1 MGSVLL
7 VVAGAHGVPPS
18 WHAKLKGRGTELV
31 EVRHVSAVDA
41 RLQLDGDQV
50 LVFPVPGGTTEV
62 LHVSAELRTAYRDLP
77 LVLFVNDSSEASAV
91 EALRLGVADYHRL
104 PCSEDLVVSVVQRW
118 TGRGRQPLR
127 RRTVSMSLS
136 PSIVGDSHPV
146 RHLREY
152 IPRVATTDAS
162 VLITGETGVGKELV
176 AELIHLNSHRRHR
189 PCVAIN
195 CAAIPESL
203 LESELFGV
211 ERGAFT
217 GAEAMREG
225 SLKSAEGGTVLFD
238 EIGDMGLS
246 GQAKILRAIETR
258 EVTRLGGRSRV
269 PINVR
274 IIAATNQ
281 DLEQLTAAGQFR
293 KDLYYRLNVV
303 RIHLPPLRERKSDLE
318 PLLDH
323 YIRHFNARFNREVEG
338 FTPDA
343 MEHLRRH
350 DWPGNIRELRNLV
363 EAVFVNLNGRRIT
376 YVDLPETFRQGLER
390 TRSLPTDE
398 RERLLSALFATR
410 WNKSKAAQDLHWS
423 RMTLYRKLAKYH
435 VVRSDG
441 HK

>member
-7 VVAGAHGVPPS
+7 VVAGEHGVSPL
-18 WHAKLKGRGTELV
+18 WRARLKGRGAELA
-31 EVRHVSAVDA
+31 EVRHVPGVHA
-41 RLQLDGDQV
+41 RLQHHGDHA
-50 LVFPVPGGTTEV
+50 LVFPVPGGTADA
-62 LHVSAELRTAYRDLP
+62 LRICAELRAAYSEVP
-77 LVLFVNDSSEASAV
+77 LVLFVRDSSEASAV

-104 PCSEDLVVSVVQRW
+104 PCSEDLVVDVVQRW
-118 TGRGRQPLR
+118 TGSGPRPLR
-127 RRTVSMSLS
+127 RRTVASSLS
-136 PSIVGDSHPV
+136 PSIVGDSASV

-176 AELIHLNSHRRHR
+176 AELIHSNSHRRSR

-217 GAEAMREG
+217 GAEALREG

-238 EIGDMGLS
+238 EVGDMGLS

-281 DLEQLTAAGQFR
+281 DLERLTAAGQFR

-318 PLLDH
+318 PLMDH

-350 DWPGNIRELRNLV
+350 DWPGNIRELRNLI

-376 YVDLPETFRQGLER
+376 YVDLPETFRQSLER

-435 VVRSDG
+435 VVRSDD
-441 HK
+441 HE

>member
-1 MGSVLL
+1 
-7 VVAGAHGVPPS
+7 
-18 WHAKLKGRGTELV
+18 V
-31 EVRHVSAVDA
+31 EVRHVPAVHA
-41 RLQLDGDQV
+41 RLQLHGDQA
-50 LVFPVPGGTTEV
+50 LAFPVSGGTAEA
-62 LHVSAELRTAYRDLP
+62 LHVCAELRTAYSDLP
-77 LVLFVNDSSEASAV
+77 LVLFVSDSSEASAI

-104 PCSEDLVVSVVQRW
+104 PCSEDLVVDVVQRW
-118 TGRGRQPLR
+118 TRSGPRPLR
-127 RRTVSMSLS
+127 RRTVAMSLS
-136 PSIVGDSHPV
+136 PSIVGDSPPV

-176 AELIHLNSHRRHR
+176 AELIHSNSHRRNR

-238 EIGDMGLS
+238 EVGDMGLS

-269 PINVR
+269 PIDVR

-318 PLLDH
+318 PLMDH

-376 YVDLPETFRQGLER
+376 YVDLPQTFRQSLER
-390 TRSLPTDE
+390 TRSLPSDE

-435 VVRSDG
+435 VVSSDG

>member
-1 MGSVLL
+1 
-7 VVAGAHGVPPS
+7 
-18 WHAKLKGRGTELV
+18 
-31 EVRHVSAVDA
+31 
-41 RLQLDGDQV
+41 
-50 LVFPVPGGTTEV
+50 
-62 LHVSAELRTAYRDLP
+62 
-77 LVLFVNDSSEASAV
+77 
-91 EALRLGVADYHRL
+91 
-104 PCSEDLVVSVVQRW
+104 
-118 TGRGRQPLR
+118 
-127 RRTVSMSLS
+127 
-136 PSIVGDSHPV
+136 V

-176 AELIHLNSHRRHR
+176 AELIHSNSHRRHR

-238 EIGDMGLS
+238 EVGDMGLS

-318 PLLDH
+318 SLMDH
-323 YIRHFNARFNREVEG
+323 YIRHFNARFNRDVEG

-376 YVDLPETFRQGLER
+376 YVDLPDTFRQSLER
-390 TRSLPTDE
+390 TRLLPTDE
-398 RERLLSALFATR
+398 RERLLSTLFATR

-441 HK
+441 HE